1 MERVN
6 WCFILG
12 RFSELMFFFVCF
24 GCFWTETRWFHADGN
39 CKEIY
44 NFIKSYQIDFFMLV
58 SNVLLD
64 LGLDES
70 NSTYSLEFYIAISS
84 MMWLGAIFYNI
95 PCEVTMR
102 SVDAQESVAALPS
115 AMFAA
120 HHHESSRCKPKRP
133 VSIGRVDRIEQNW
146 SPSGR
151 VETDTCVK

>member
-70 NSTYSLEFYIAISS
+70 KFYLFTWVLYRNIKHDVVRCN
-84 MMWLGAIFYNI
+84 FYNI

-102 SVDAQESVAALPS
+102 SVEAQESVAALPS